1 MNGHRDLEME
11 TKIGSRISHAREN
24 WRWTFRAL
32 HHRNYRLFFGG
43 QGISLIGTWM
53 QQIAVSWLVY
63 RLTHSP
69 ALLGLVAFTGRVP
82 TFFFAPLA
90 GVLVDRWN
98 RRRILIITQTLAMAQ
113 AFLLALLV
121 LESSIAIWHIILL
134 SIFLGCVNAL
144 DIPTRQAFVM
154 EMVEKH
160 EDIGN
165 AVALNSVI
173 VNGARLVGPSLAG
186 ILIAAVGE
194 QACFF
199 LNALSFLAVVLALL
213 AMHVMPRKVEKARGQ
228 MWPELR
234 EGFSYAFGFAPI
246 RSLLFLMALG
256 SLAGMPYIAL
266 MPVFAANVSDG
277 GPQALGFLLGSS
289 GVGAMIGAIYL
300 ASRKTVL
307 GLGRIVAGAS
317 GLFGLMLVLFSLSR
331 TFSLSMLL
339 MMFVGFGM
347 MVQTAAINTLLQ
359 TMVEEDKRGRVMS
372 FYTMAFMGMVPFGNL
387 LAGFLASLIGAPETV
402 MFGGIL
408 CTLGAG
414 LFALKL
420 PLLRGMV
427 RPIYKRKGII
437 TGNETSGGPYHQG

>member
-1 MNGHRDLEME
+1 
-11 TKIGSRISHAREN
+11 
-24 WRWTFRAL
+24 
-32 HHRNYRLFFGG
+32 
-43 QGISLIGTWM
+43 M

-63 RLTHSP
+63 RMTRSP
-69 ALLGLVAFTGRVP
+69 ALLGVVAFTGRVP
-82 TFFFAPLA
+82 TFLLAPLA

-98 RRRILIITQTLAMAQ
+98 RRSILIVTQALAMVQ

-121 LESSIAIWHIILL
+121 VANTVAMWHIILL

-154 EMVEKH
+154 DMVEKH
-160 EDIGN
+160 EDVGN
-165 AVALNSVI
+165 AVALNSVL
-173 VNGARLVGPSLAG
+173 VNGARLVGPSVAG

-194 QACFF
+194 EACFL
-199 LNALSFLAVVLALL
+199 LNGMSFLAVLLALL
-213 AMHVMPRKVEKARGQ
+213 AMQVVPRRIEKARKKV
-228 MWPELR
+228 WPDLK
-234 EGFSYAFGFAPI
+234 EGFGYAFGFAPI

-266 MPVFAANVSDG
+266 MPVFAAKLSDG

-339 MMFVGFGM
+339 MVFVGFGM
-347 MVQTAAINTLLQ
+347 MVQTASINTLLQ

-372 FYTMAFMGMVPFGNL
+372 FYTMAFMGMVPFGSL

-414 LFALKL
+414 LFGLRL
-420 PLLRGMV
+420 PLLRSMV
-427 RPIYKRKGII
+427 RPIYARKGII
-437 TGNETSGGPYHQG
+437 SGNETPNGLYHQG